1 MTQRNNLLLRWRNLS
16 MLLKLIILNVIV
28 FVVIRVSGIFYFG
41 HESPLVGFL
50 SLPPSYSSLALKPWA
65 IITYM
70 FTQVEIMHLIFNML
84 WLYWFGSILLLS
96 VTPRQLST
104 LYLIG
109 GIAGALIFLSLSP
122 LLYFHGPVIG
132 ASASVMSVVA
142 AAGILLPDVPLRLFL
157 IGYVRLKWVAIV
169 TVILFA
175 IGLTGTDAASH
186 IVHLGGLTAGVIF
199 GWQMRRGVDITAPF
213 SAVIDRLFSHPSS
226 PSARRSE
233 PSITDVMAKVRR
245 SGYASLNDEERRI
258 LLTHTRDRS
267 DKTQH

>member
-1 MTQRNNLLLRWRNLS
+1 MSRWRNLS
-16 MLLKLIILNVIV
+16 MLLKLIILNIIV

-50 SLPPSYSSLALKPWA
+50 SLPPSFSALAFKPWT
-65 IITYM
+65 IISYM
-70 FTQVEIMHLIFNML
+70 FTQVEIMHLLFNML

-104 LYLIG
+104 LYLLG

-122 LLYFHGPVIG
+122 LLFLHGSVIG
-132 ASASVMSVVA
+132 ASAAVMSVVA

-186 IVHLGGLTAGVIF
+186 VVHIGGLTAGVIF
-199 GWQMRRGVDITAPF
+199 GWQMRRGIDITAPF
-213 SAVIDRLFSHPSS
+213 SAVIDRLFYHR
-226 PSARRSE
+226 SARSSQHST
-233 PSITDVMAKVRR
+233 PSISDVMAKVRR
-245 SGYASLNDEERRI
+245 SGYASLDDEERRI
-258 LLTHTRDRS
+258 LLSHTRHRS
-267 DKTQH
+267 ENSPQ